1 MSRPMGERALVV
13 GAGIAGLASAAV
25 LAEHFEQVV
34 VLERDRL
41 PASTEQRRYI
51 PQGRHVHALLGGGLV
66 ALKELCDG
74 FEQDLVDAGAVRL
87 REGLDV
93 VRETPFGVSFPRL
106 DCGFDRF
113 ALSRPLLELLLRRR
127 VMALRK
133 VEFRTE
139 RTARAL
145 VAGPDG
151 SSVVGVALQDE
162 RGADDTLPADLVI
175 DAGGSPGTLTLDFLE
190 ATRQPRPS
198 EERIQIDL
206 GYATA
211 VVDIPCDVALD
222 WKGLVTLPKAPAS
235 SRGGLLLPIEG
246 GRQWMV
252 TAAGFGVEA
261 PPREPAA
268 WREFVKGLATPTLYT
283 ALRNAR
289 LCGEIEFFRFRAD
302 RLRHFEELPEFPR
315 GLVPIGDVICALNPG
330 QGQGMSVALKEVVA
344 LRRVLAESAGH
355 ADPLDGLALRFFAE
369 LPDIVEGPW
378 TSVASADLAYPSSIG
393 ARPDDLELRQQVFGV
408 LSVMIF
414 KDLELLKLEAEIRN
428 LMKPFRALR
437 ESGLWQRALEIVQS
451 NAARAR

>member
-1 MSRPMGERALVV
+1 MSRRMGERAVVV
-13 GAGIAGLASAAV
+13 GAGIAGLASASV
-25 LAEHFEQVV
+25 LAECFEQVV

-41 PASTEQRRYI
+41 PADKQQRRYI

-66 ALKELCDG
+66 ALDELCDG
-74 FEQDLVDAGAVRL
+74 FAQDLTDAGAVRL

-113 ALSRPLLELLLRRR
+113 ALSRPLLETLLRKR
-127 VMALRK
+127 VMGLRN

-145 VAGPDG
+145 VAGADG
-151 SSVVGVALQDE
+151 RAVVGVALQGESGTD
-162 RGADDTLPADLVI
+162 GVLAADLVV
-175 DAGGSPGTLTLDFLE
+175 DAGGSRGTLTLDFLE
-190 ATRQPRPS
+190 ATGQPLPA
-198 EERIQIDL
+198 EERIRIDL

-211 VVDIPCDVALD
+211 VVEAPDDVAVD

-235 SRGGLLLPIEG
+235 SRGGLLLPLEG
-246 GRQWMV
+246 GRHWMV
-252 TAAGFGVEA
+252 TVAGFGAEA
-261 PPREPAA
+261 PPREPSA
-268 WREFVKGLATPTLYT
+268 WMEFVKGLATPTLYT
-283 ALRNAR
+283 ALRHAR
-289 LCGEIEFFRFRAD
+289 LCGEIEFYRFRAD
-302 RLRHFEELPEFPR
+302 RLRRFEQLPTFPR

-344 LRRVLAESAGH
+344 LRRVLAGSAQH
-355 ADPLDGLALRFFAE
+355 ADPLDGLARRFFAE

-378 TSVASADLAYPSSIG
+378 TSVSSADLAYPTSIG
-393 ARPDDLELRQQVFGV
+393 SRPPDLELRQQVFGV

-414 KDLELLKLEAEIRN
+414 KDMELLKLEAEIRN

-437 ESGLWQRALEIVQS
+437 ESGLWQRALDIVRA
-451 NAARAR
+451 NAARAE